1 MMMNT
6 LWAVVRD
13 GKILPEEPVDLRDG
27 QRVLIT
33 ILSEEE
39 QTFWLEATRSSLD
52 AIWDNEED
60 DIYAELLTA

>member
-1 MMMNT
+1 MMNT

-13 GKILPEEPVDLRDG
+13 GRITPEEPIELQDG

-33 ILSEEE
+33 ILPDEDHA
-39 QTFWLEATRSSLD
+39 FWLSVASSSLD

-60 DIYAELLTA
+60 DIYAELLEA

>member
-1 MMMNT
+1 MMNT

-13 GKILPEEPVDLRDG
+13 GKIFPEEPVDLLDG

-60 DIYAELLTA
+60 DIYAELLAA